1 MTLKY
6 KPVTTMCYSARLERP
21 HGGGHGGIT
30 AQEIFLSLF
39 ILYEKASLN
48 SSKIVNTNSS
58 GLHLLPIL
66 VESPISMNL

>member
-1 MTLKY
+1 
-6 KPVTTMCYSARLERP
+6 MCYGARLVRP
-21 HGGGHGGIT
+21 HGGIT
-30 AQEIFLSLF
+30 AQEKNFSWF

-58 GLHLLPIL
+58 ALHLLPIL